1 MDRITHELV
10 LEVLEGC
17 ADSALAEA
25 SALGPARA
33 VTATE
38 LSLTTADLDAV
49 RSLRRVVA
57 ASTALTVPARRPREL
72 LETSVQQR
80 LGALLEDLRR
90 QRPRQTFHGLR
101 LEAAG
106 ADTPDMR
113 RLADALAELAGLPV
127 DGEDGDLVARVR
139 RGAEPGTWQ
148 VLLRTTPRPL
158 ATRSWREVDY
168 PGAVNATIAATVLD
182 LLGIGEEDEVLD
194 MTCGSGT
201 FLVEQ
206 LHLAVPARAVGVD
219 LDPAAIDA
227 ARRHQRAARRR
238 GRIDWVVGDVRTA
251 DLGSGFTRILSN
263 PPWGTLHGEH
273 SENEQL
279 LTDLLDRAAEL
290 AAPRARLGVLT
301 HEITRMH
308 RVLEQAPAGWRP
320 VGEHRFFQK
329 GHHPRLFLLERG

>member
-1 MDRITHELV
+1 MGQITHDLV
-10 LEVLEGC
+10 LEVLDGC
-17 ADSALAEA
+17 GPSALEEA
-25 SALGPARA
+25 RPLGLVRTVGP
-33 VTATE
+33 TE
-38 LSLTTADLDAV
+38 LAVSTEDLDAV

-57 ASTALTVPARRPREL
+57 ASSGLTVTARRPREL
-72 LETSVQQR
+72 LETSVLQR
-80 LGALLEDLRR
+80 LGELLEDIQR
-90 QRPRQTFHGLR
+90 QRPRQRFHGLR

-106 ADTPDMR
+106 SDTADMR
-113 RLADALAELAGLPV
+113 RLAEAFAELAGVPV
-127 DGEDGDLVARVR
+127 DSGGDLVVRVR
-139 RGAEPGTWQ
+139 RGAPKGTWQ

-158 ATRSWREVDY
+158 ATRAWRTVNY

-182 LLGIGEEDEVLD
+182 LLEVGAEDSLLD

-206 LHLAVPARAVGVD
+206 LFEVAPARAIGVD

-227 ARRHQRAARRR
+227 AQQHQRTARRK
-238 GRIDWVVGDVRTA
+238 GHIDWITGDVRQVE
-251 DLGSGFTRILSN
+251 LEPGFTRFVTN

-273 SENEQL
+273 ATNEQL
-279 LTDLLDRAAEL
+279 LADLLHRSAEL
-290 AAPRARLGVLT
+290 AAPQARLGVLT

-308 RVLEQAPAGWRP
+308 QVLEGSAAGWRK